1 MSYVD
6 YDKLIREANE
16 EMRRIVRANP
26 GDAESWPD
34 EAINRFD
41 HALRAEKEAKRAQR
55 ADSES
60 ARTQE
65 QRRDWLAD
73 KRERLERSRA
83 GLSGDLRSN
92 ALRTLEGYG
101 NSRRM
106 SPAHQDA
113 VSDLIEGQG
122 AIGVDNVEAFRKHV
136 ITTGTDVYRSAWR
149 KAIEPPEPFGHVN
162 PYTSAEKEALHQYLA
177 VRIETIHRPELR
189 ALNES
194 GTAAYAIPISIT
206 PELVPTAGGQESRL
220 LALSRR
226 VVAMSGDEWRGVALV
241 NTDTTGYA
249 WLAESTAATDESA
262 TLQQPSFPY
271 YKAANVVPGSIE
283 IFQDYGDSFFNE
295 LQRLLAIE
303 YQGFMANA
311 ICNGSGSGQPDGIFT
326 QMAATTTNPVHVT
339 VSSKGAID
347 LPSVDATLDALP
359 DRYHDNAV
367 FVCHPTV
374 LAKIRAAESGQ
385 SLALY
390 GTSGAGAP
398 LLGGRPVI
406 ETMYAPAFTG
416 TTSNSAVYLVAGDF
430 ADMFLV
436 ATRLPSVVE
445 LIPHLFSQSTALPT
459 GQRAVWSQVRVGF
472 GALDP
477 NGFRILGNT

>member
-1 MSYVD
+1 MT
-6 YDKLIREANE
+6 YDHGKIIREAND

-26 GDAESWPD
+26 GDAENWPD

-41 HALRAEKEAKRAQR
+41 HALKAEKEAKRAQR
-55 ADSES
+55 EAGEL
-60 ARTQE
+60 AGTQ
-65 QRRDWLAD
+65 QHRRDWLAD
-73 KRERLERSRA
+73 KREASERSRA
-83 GLSGDLRSN
+83 GLTGDLRSN
-92 ALRTLEGYG
+92 ALRTLEA

-106 SPAHQDA
+106 TPAHQDT
-113 VSDLIEGQG
+113 VSDMIEGQG
-122 AIGVDNVEAFRKHV
+122 AISVDNVEAFRKHV
-136 ITTGTDVYRSAWR
+136 IVTGTDAYRSAWR
-149 KAIEPPEPFGHVN
+149 KSIEPPEPFGHVN
-162 PYTSAEKEALHQYLA
+162 PYTDAEKEALHQYLA
-177 VRIETIHRPELR
+177 VRMETIHRPELR

-194 GTAAYAIPISIT
+194 GTAAYGIPVSID
-206 PELVPTAGGQESRL
+206 PVMVPTAGAQESRL

-249 WLAESTAATDESA
+249 WLAEATAATDETP

-283 IFQDYGDSFFNE
+283 VFQDYGDSFFNE

-303 YQGFMANA
+303 YQSFMANA

-374 LAKIRAAESGQ
+374 LAKIRGAESGQ

-406 ETMYAPAFTG
+406 ETMYAPQFTS
-416 TTSNSAVYLVAGDF
+416 TTSNSNMFLICGDF

-445 LIPHLFSQSTALPT
+445 LIPHLFSQSTAFPT
-459 GQRAVWSQVRVGF
+459 GQRAAWSQVRVGF

-477 NGFRILGNT
+477 NGFRILGNQ